1 MTELYVAEICVS
13 VMGEMPL
20 QGFPCVILRL
30 AGCNLRCSYCDT
42 PQALEVDSSRHS
54 LRSLD
59 EIVEEVASQG
69 PSLVLVTG
77 GEPMYQAGT
86 PAMIERLREVGMDV
100 VLETNGSYDLTAVPE
115 DVVRVVDVKSPGSGE
130 GGSFLDSN
138 LEQLD
143 SNDCLK
149 FIVRNREDYLWSVN
163 FLEINGLREG
173 GGGPGHASR
182 APGVLFS
189 PACGEMEPERLVQ
202 WILEDRINVRLNLQL
217 HKYLGLP

>member
-1 MTELYVAEICVS
+1 MKKLYVVEICVS

-42 PQALEVDSSRHS
+42 PHALEVDPSRHR
-54 LRSLD
+54 LLPLD
-59 EIVEEVASQG
+59 EIVEEVSSQG

-77 GEPMYQAGT
+77 GGPMYQEGT
-86 PAMIERLREVGMDV
+86 PAMIERLQRVDMDV
-100 VLETNGSYDLTAVPE
+100 VLETNGSCDLAAVPE

-138 LEQLD
+138 LKQLN

-149 FIVRNREDYLWSVN
+149 FIVRNREDYLWSVD
-163 FLEINGLREG
+163 FLETSGLCG
-173 GGGPGHASR
+173 GSGSGPASG

-189 PACGEMEPERLVQ
+189 PACGEMEPERLVH

-217 HKYLGLP
+217 HKCLGLP